1 MPSRLPR
8 QPRSPEGTI
17 FHGPDPTMLKVR
29 DIMTSDPITVPP
41 GASLRDAMELFTR
54 EHISGAP
61 VSRGGKL
68 VGVISASD
76 LVAFAAAPPE
86 RTSAPETEVELYD
99 LAQMDED
106 AGVALGDDALS
117 DGAFFTD
124 LLSDAD
130 TEVDR
135 RFATVSDPGM
145 DALDEYTVADAMTTS
160 VKTIGPDETAIA
172 AARLMQQAGVHR
184 LLVMHRGRLAG
195 IISTTDLNRAVA
207 EGRLPD
213 IAPVTEPRA
222 DFDSGWTHEP
232 IVPYDDTE

>member
-1 MPSRLPR
+1 MQSRLPR

-17 FHGPDPTMLKVR
+17 FHDPDPTMLKIR
-29 DIMTSDPITVPP
+29 DIMTSEPITVTP
-41 GASLRDAMELFTR
+41 GTSLRDAMELFTR

-61 VSRGGKL
+61 VSSGGKL

-76 LVAFAAAPPE
+76 LLAFAAAPPE
-86 RTSAPETEVELYD
+86 GTRAPEAEGEFLDLSEIQDDVGAEL
-99 LAQMDED
+99 
-106 AGVALGDDALS
+106 AGDALS

-130 TEVDR
+130 AEVGM
-135 RFATVSDPGM
+135 RFAEMSDPGI
-145 DALDEYTVADAMTTS
+145 DALDEFTVADAMTTS
-160 VKTIGPDETAIA
+160 VKAIGPDETATA

-184 LLVMHRGRLAG
+184 LLVMERGRLAG

-213 IAPVTEPRA
+213 VAPVAETRT
-222 DFDSGWTHEP
+222 DFDSGWSHEP

>member
-1 MPSRLPR
+1 
-8 QPRSPEGTI
+8 
-17 FHGPDPTMLKVR
+17 MLKVR
-29 DIMTSDPITVPP
+29 DIMTSDPITVTP

-61 VSRGGKL
+61 VSSGGKL

-76 LVAFAAAPPE
+76 LLAFAAAPPE
-86 RTSAPETEVELYD
+86 STRAREAEVEVYD
-99 LAQMDED
+99 LSQVD
-106 AGVALGDDALS
+106 DDADMALADDTLS

-135 RFATVSDPGM
+135 RFAAVSDPGV
-145 DALDEYTVADAMTTS
+145 DALDEYSVADAMTTS

-172 AARLMQQAGVHR
+172 AARLMQKARVHR
-184 LLVMHRGRLAG
+184 LLVMDSGRLAG

-207 EGRLPD
+207 ERRLPE
-213 IAPVTEPRA
+213 IAPDVETST

-232 IVPYDDTE
+232 IAPYDDTE